1 MPLVDLFFTDP
12 PYGILKDKY
21 GNIRFEDVFDAELR
35 KNTVECFNKCSME
48 NCTVILACTLDS
60 LHLWKEEFRKSG
72 WNYWCTITTHPTKSF
87 RGKINTNRLFEV
99 L

>member
-1 MPLVDLFFTDP
+1 MALWIHDP
-12 PYGILKDKY
+12 PEGILKDKY
-21 GNIRFEDVFDAELR
+21 GKIRYEDIFDKELR
-35 KNTVECFNKCSME
+35 KNTVECFNKCSKE

-60 LHLWKEEFRKSG
+60 LHLWKEEFRNSG